1 MAGSTRLKTAMLVAA
16 VMVLSGLQLPEV
28 KADWQ
33 PGKPVEI
40 VVPTGAGGTND
51 QMARLVQSTLQTQ
64 KLINVPAL
72 VVNKSGGNQSLAVV
86 YVNQH
91 KADPHFLLYS
101 TATVFTN
108 EIAGL
113 TKQRYT
119 ELSPVALLLV
129 DYTVISVKTDSPIK
143 SMRDMVARLKSN
155 PDSLSFGLVSRGGPN
170 HLAAA
175 QTMKAAGIQPK
186 ALKFVVFKTNA
197 QSMTAAMGG
206 HIDAVVSSVSAAMPQ
221 TEAGNMRII
230 GIAAPQRQPGKLA
243 QVPTMREEGMNATG
257 IPNWRGILAA
267 PGVSA
272 EQVAFWSG
280 ALTKVVATKEWK
292 QQLEENNV
300 ASEFTTGEALHKWLA
315 EAYQDTRVVMGD
327 LGLVK

>member
-1 MAGSTRLKTAMLVAA
+1 MLTMALIAA
-16 VMVLSGLQLPEV
+16 VGLSNSLWAQAQSEWRPE
-28 KADWQ
+28 KA
-33 PGKPVEI
+33 VEI

-51 QMARLVQSTLQTQ
+51 QMARLIQNVLQTQ
-64 KLINVPAL
+64 KLINVPA
-72 VVNKSGGNQSLAVV
+72 VVINKSGGNQGLAVI

-129 DYTVISVKTDSPIK
+129 DYTVISVKADSPIK
-143 SMRDMVARLKSN
+143 SMRDMVARMKAN
-155 PDSLSFGLVSRGGPN
+155 PDTIAFGLVSRGGPN

-175 QTMKAAGIQPK
+175 QTMKAAGIDPK
-186 ALKFVVFKTNA
+186 KLKLVVFKTNA
-197 QSMTAAMGG
+197 QSMTAAMGE
-206 HIDAVVSSVSAAMPQ
+206 HIHAVVSSVSAAMPQ

-230 GIAAPQRQPGKLA
+230 GIAAPHRQPGKLA

-272 EQVAFWSG
+272 DQVAFWG
-280 ALTKVVATKEWK
+280 NALSKVVATKEWK
-292 QQLEENNV
+292 HQLDENNV
-300 ASEFTTGEALHKWLA
+300 ASEFATGEALSKWLA

-327 LGLVK
+327 LGLIK

>member
-1 MAGSTRLKTAMLVAA
+1 MEDSKRLKAIMQAAAMLVAG
-16 VMVLSGLQLPEV
+16 VLALPV
-28 KADWQ
+28 QADWR
-33 PGKPVEI
+33 PDRPVEI

-51 QMARLVQSTLQTQ
+51 QMARLVQSTLQAQ
-64 KLINVPAL
+64 KLISVPAL

-91 KADPHFLLYS
+91 KADPHYLLYS

-113 TKQRYT
+113 TKQKYT
-119 ELSPVALLLV
+119 ELPPVALLLV
-129 DYTVISVKTDSPIK
+129 DYTVISVKADSPIK
-143 SMRDMVARLKSN
+143 NMRDMVAKLKAN
-155 PDSLSFGLVSRGGPN
+155 PEAISFGLVSRGGPN

-175 QTMKAAGIQPK
+175 QTMTSAGIQPK

-221 TEAGNMRII
+221 TEAGNMRIL
-230 GIAAPQRQPGKLA
+230 GIAAPQRQSGKLA
-243 QVPTMREEGMNATG
+243 QVPTMREEGMPATG

-267 PGVSA
+267 PGVGA

-280 ALTKVVATKEWK
+280 ALTKVVAAKEWK

-315 EAYQDTRVVMGD
+315 QAYQDTRTVMSD

>member
-1 MAGSTRLKTAMLVAA
+1 MLTMALIAA
-16 VMVLSGLQLPEV
+16 VGLSNSQWAQAQSEWRPE
-28 KADWQ
+28 KA
-33 PGKPVEI
+33 VEI

-51 QMARLVQSTLQTQ
+51 QMARLIQNVLQTQ
-64 KLINVPAL
+64 KLINVPA
-72 VVNKSGGNQSLAVV
+72 VVINKSGGNQGLAVI

-129 DYTVISVKTDSPIK
+129 DYTVISVKADSPIK
-143 SMRDMVARLKSN
+143 SMRDMVARMKAN
-155 PDSLSFGLVSRGGPN
+155 PDTIAFGLVSRGGPN

-175 QTMKAAGIQPK
+175 QTMKAAGIDPK
-186 ALKFVVFKTNA
+186 KLKLVVFKTNA
-197 QSMTAAMGG
+197 QSMTAAMGE
-206 HIDAVVSSVSAAMPQ
+206 HIHAVVSSVSAAMPQ

-230 GIAAPQRQPGKLA
+230 GIAAPHRQPGKLA

-272 EQVAFWSG
+272 DQVAFWG
-280 ALTKVVATKEWK
+280 NALSKVVATKEWK
-292 QQLEENNV
+292 HQLDENNV
-300 ASEFTTGEALHKWLA
+300 ASEFATGEALSKWLA

-327 LGLVK
+327 LGLIK

>member
-1 MAGSTRLKTAMLVAA
+1 
-16 VMVLSGLQLPEV
+16 
-28 KADWQ
+28 
-33 PGKPVEI
+33 
-40 VVPTGAGGTND
+40 
-51 QMARLVQSTLQTQ
+51 MARLIQNVLQTQ
-64 KLINVPAL
+64 KLINVPA
-72 VVNKSGGNQSLAVV
+72 VVINKSGGNQGLAVI

-129 DYTVISVKTDSPIK
+129 DYTVISVKADSPIK
-143 SMRDMVARLKSN
+143 SMRDMVARMKAN
-155 PDSLSFGLVSRGGPN
+155 PDTIAFGLVSRGGPN

-175 QTMKAAGIQPK
+175 QTMKAAGIDPK
-186 ALKFVVFKTNA
+186 KLKLVVFKTNA
-197 QSMTAAMGG
+197 QSMTAAMGE
-206 HIDAVVSSVSAAMPQ
+206 HIHAVVSSVSAAMPQ

-230 GIAAPQRQPGKLA
+230 GIAAPHRQPGKLA

-272 EQVAFWSG
+272 DQVAFWG
-280 ALTKVVATKEWK
+280 NALSKVVATKEWK
-292 QQLEENNV
+292 HQLDENNV
-300 ASEFTTGEALHKWLA
+300 ASEFATGEALSKWLA

-327 LGLVK
+327 LGLIK